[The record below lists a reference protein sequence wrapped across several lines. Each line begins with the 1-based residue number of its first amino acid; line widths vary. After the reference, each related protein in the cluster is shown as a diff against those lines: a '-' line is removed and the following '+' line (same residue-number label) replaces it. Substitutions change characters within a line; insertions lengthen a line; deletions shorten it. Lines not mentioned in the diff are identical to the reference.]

1 MRQNQLL
8 FSWKLLSTFKTSGIR
23 MRIQL
28 HSNFDQHTF
37 FQAKVLISNLR
48 LEPAVFIFYICYGI
62 FFVTN
67 QQLYIEKACKVWC
80 PSSPNTSQENHHH
93 PHHQHDHRDW
103 QGQPWPQRQCLRQHR
118 RVPRNS
124 NEVAEA
130 DCSGAGDEHSCQ
142 ACPYLGR
149 LAEWQCTLHISWK
162 CPFCLFF
169 FFLSQILDYG
179 QGSERS
185 TAEPTNHCCRLL
197 CRANLWQVSSTLMP
211 IPDIS
216 WPFTPLWQV
225 FEKASDSCELGRLPP
240 SQYHLCRQCLLV
252 LRAQGVSTKTTQFKF
267 VASE

>member
-23 MRIQL
+23 IRIQL

-37 FQAKVLISNLR
+37 FQAKVLISSLR

-80 PSSPNTSQENHHH
+80 PSSPDTLQENHHQ
-93 PHHQHDHRDW
+93 PHHQHHHCDW
-103 QGQPWPQRQCLRQHR
+103 QGQPWPQRQCVRQPR

-124 NEVAEA
+124 NKVAEA
-130 DCSGAGDEHSCQ
+130 DRSGAGDELPAGLPNGNAHCT
-142 ACPYLGR
+142 YLDI
-149 LAEWQCTLHISWK
+149 AH
-162 CPFCLFF
+162 FCLF
-169 FFLSQILDYG
+169 FFLSQILDNG

-252 LRAQGVSTKTTQFKF
+252 LRAQGVSTKTTQ
-267 VASE
+267 SESTNLSLSHQSK

>member
-23 MRIQL
+23 IRIQL

-37 FQAKVLISNLR
+37 FQAKVLISSLR

-67 QQLYIEKACKVWC
+67 QQLYIEKACKVHMMSIITRYFARKP
-80 PSSPNTSQENHHH
+80 PSPPASSSWRSTLATTPVCATTSESSQKFKWSHRSWSQRCRWWTKPPGLPNGNAHCT
-93 PHHQHDHRDW
+93 
-103 QGQPWPQRQCLRQHR
+103 
-118 RVPRNS
+118 
-124 NEVAEA
+124 
-130 DCSGAGDEHSCQ
+130 
-142 ACPYLGR
+142 YLDI
-149 LAEWQCTLHISWK
+149 AH
-162 CPFCLFF
+162 FCLF

-211 IPDIS
+211 ISDRSPVPSCQSLTSHDHLIHS
-216 WPFTPLWQV
+216 DRFSRKPLILVSLGGYLLLNIIYAVNAFWFYELKV
-225 FEKASDSCELGRLPP
+225 FRPRPP
-240 SQYHLCRQCLLV
+240 NLSQQI
-252 LRAQGVSTKTTQFKF
+252 
-267 VASE
+267 